1 MNYERPELLDQ
12 LAATHVL
19 GLLRGRARVRFEHLC
34 ATRPRLLAARL
45 SWEDRFLPLALALMP
60 VAPRADHWPA
70 IRRRINLAGALP
82 SDSAARRRGFSARR
96 WWSVAAAA
104 SVIATAL
111 LVGKLTVWSAPE
123 WRPVAVLA
131 QTSATP
137 LWRVE
142 RTADSRRLVIH
153 TVGPVQIAAARS
165 YELWALP
172 AGGAAPVSLGLLPVH
187 GDIERALSAEQR
199 RWLQK
204 ATQVAVSVEPSG
216 GSPTGLPTGPVIIV
230 TPTATATRQATF

>member
-19 GLLRGRARVRFEHLC
+19 GLLRGHARARFERLC
-34 ATRPRLLAARL
+34 GTRPHLLAARQR
-45 SWEDRFLPLALALMP
+45 WEDYFLPLALALAP
-60 VAPRADHWPA
+60 VVPSAAHWPA
-70 IRRRINLAGALP
+70 IQRRISLTDGLP
-82 SDSAARRRGFSARR
+82 APGTRGGRRLSARR
-96 WWSVAAAA
+96 WWTLAAAA
-104 SVIATAL
+104 SVIAVAL
-111 LVGKLTVWSAPE
+111 LIGRLTIWSEPE
-123 WRPVAVLA
+123 WRAMAVLA
-131 QTSATP
+131 QSTATP

-172 AGGAAPVSLGLLPVH
+172 GGGAHPVSLGLLPMQGH
-187 GDIERALSAEQR
+187 IERTLTAEQR
-199 RWLQK
+199 QWLLK
-204 ATQVAVSVEPSG
+204 AMQVAVSIEPAG

-230 TPTATATRQATF
+230 APLAIVTS